1 MRRALDPTP
10 ESPRESA
17 PVARASVSLRTKLVA
32 LALVV
37 SVPPLAFVGWKL
49 VDVNEET
56 LSRSCRELQVAVAE
70 DVALTVDRELGDSE
84 DALDSVGR
92 ALTDTRQAADVR
104 EASARSIVEGNAAID
119 HASIYG
125 ADGILIDTI
134 RERVA
139 LGIQTPALLPRP
151 IRERAVRDNA
161 ATGEVAIREELPRV
175 LIVVPLRAGERV
187 TGFAASMVSLAP
199 VQARVQR
206 LADAHY
212 AETSDAIYI
221 VDERSHI
228 IAHSDPERASRLANA
243 PQIGLLE
250 GLRDA
255 HQGRVLRSGEYAD
268 PRSGPMVGT
277 VVGVEA
283 RGWAVVAQVPVAVAY
298 APIRRARVVVL
309 GTVLGAIALAVLLG
323 LVLASR
329 ITSPLRALVA
339 FSRDLAAR
347 RFDRRVAVSTRDE
360 LAVLARAMSDAAREL
375 ETSEARIR
383 EESAIRADL
392 RRYLPGEVV
401 DKVVRRE
408 QDMGLG
414 GHRAEITV
422 LFADVV
428 AFTPLTERLAPEA
441 TVTILNELF
450 TILTQIVFR
459 HGGMVDKFV
468 GDCVM
473 ALFGAPGPSEP
484 PGHAARALAAAEDML
499 RWLEAGNAT
508 WQERFGVTVQLAIGI
523 NTGEVILGNVGSEQR
538 MEYTAIGDVV
548 NVAARLEAVARP
560 QQILVTRATRDAAGD
575 AFTFVDLGDKTL
587 SGRAEPVHLYEVRP

>member
-1 MRRALDPTP
+1 MARDPDGA
-10 ESPRESA
+10 REGA
-17 PVARASVSLRTKLVA
+17 KLARGSVPLRTKLVA

-37 SVPPLAFVGWKL
+37 SVPPLALVGWKL
-49 VDVNEET
+49 VDVSEDT

-70 DVALTVDRELGDSE
+70 DVALTVDRELARAE

-92 ALTDTRQAADVR
+92 ALSDARQPEDVR
-104 EASARSIVEGNAAID
+104 EAAARAIVEGYAAID

-139 LGIQTPALLPRP
+139 MGIRTPALLSTA
-151 IRERAVRDNA
+151 IRQRARRDNV
-161 ATGEVAIREELPRV
+161 ATGEVEIRDELPRV
-175 LIVVPLRAGERV
+175 LLVVPLRVGDRV
-187 TGFAASMVSLAP
+187 TGYAAAMVSLAP
-199 VQARVQR
+199 VQARVER

-212 AETSDAIYI
+212 ADTPDAIYV
-221 VDERSHI
+221 VDDRSQV
-228 IAHSDPERASRLANA
+228 IAHSDPERAARLAPA
-243 PQIGLLE
+243 PQIGLLA
-250 GLRDA
+250 GLRDPRA
-255 HQGRVLRSGEYAD
+255 GRVLRSGEYTD

-277 VVGVEA
+277 VVGVES
-283 RGWAVVAQVPVAVAY
+283 RGWAVVAQVPVSVVY
-298 APIRRARVVVL
+298 EPIHRARMLVL
-309 GTVLGAIALAVLLG
+309 GTVLGAILLAVLLG

-339 FSRDLAAR
+339 FSHDLAAR
-347 RFDRRVAVSTRDE
+347 RFDRRVSVSTRDE
-360 LAVLARAMSDAAREL
+360 LSLLARAMSDAAREL
-375 ETSEARIR
+375 EKSEARIR
-383 EESAIRADL
+383 EEAAIRADL

-414 GHRAEITV
+414 GRRAEITV

-473 ALFGAPGPSEP
+473 ALFGAPAPAEG

-523 NTGEVILGNVGSEQR
+523 NSGEVILGNVGSEQR

-548 NVAARLEAVARP
+548 NVAARLEAIARP
-560 QQILVTRATRDAAGD
+560 QQILVTRATRDLAGD
-575 AFTFVDLGDKTL
+575 GFTFVDLGDKTL
-587 SGRAEPVHLYEVRP
+587 SGRAEAVHLYEVRP